1 MTMQKRG
8 LPVAFL
14 MTAGNQAQTGL
25 SEMAL
30 GLIEDERVS
39 ALGLHIEAS
48 TRSPASSGWRR
59 GRAS

>member
-1 MTMQKRG
+1 MQKRG

-30 GLIEDERVS
+30 GLVEDDRVS
-39 ALGLHIEAS
+39 ALGLHIE
-48 TRSPASSGWRR
+48 GFD
-59 GRAS
+59 